1 MKPQRTY
8 WHLEPLKRK
17 PSEYDVVTSNLLYY
31 VGRGFE
37 VQTPLADWY
46 QRHQRGSP
54 LRCRDWERFRDPR
67 ETTYSKYT
75 DLQRKR
81 ETFVDGL
88 LGSIEVTGYDR
99 RLSPACVRVVDR
111 VLGPLRYPVHGLQ
124 MAASYVGS
132 MAPSGRIV
140 IASLLQAADE
150 IRRVQ
155 RLAYRMRQLQE
166 THEGF
171 GAGSKAV
178 WERDPAWQPLRKVVE
193 RLLVTFDWGEALVA
207 LNLAVKP
214 AFDELFMVHFGRLAA
229 AYGDE
234 VLQKL
239 LVSLNEDCAWHRD
252 WTRGLLRVVLA
263 DDPDN
268 RAVIQG
274 WLGKWRP
281 EVAAAVEA
289 FAPVFDDVSES
300 PAGPGFGNVGP
311 RIEAFLSAY
320 WASLE
325 GEGGELP
332 RERQT

>member
-31 VGRGFE
+31 VERGFE

-171 GAGSKAV
+171 GAGSKAA

-207 LNLAVKP
+207 LNLAVRP
-214 AFDELFMVHFGRLAA
+214 AFDELFMVDFGRLAA

-239 LVSLNEDCAWHRD
+239 LVSLNEDCVWHRD
-252 WTRGLLRVVLA
+252 WTRALLSVVLA
-263 DDPDN
+263 DDPGN
-268 RAVIQG
+268 RIVIQE

-281 EVAAAVEA
+281 EVAAAVEG
-289 FAPVFDDVSES
+289 FARTFDEVSEL
-300 PAGPGFGNVGP
+300 PAGPSFGNVRS
-311 RIEAFLSAY
+311 RIETFLSAY

-325 GEGGELP
+325 CEGGELP
-332 RERQT
+332 REKRT

>member
-1 MKPQRTY
+1 M
-8 WHLEPLKRK
+8 
-17 PSEYDVVTSNLLYY
+17 
-31 VGRGFE
+31 
-37 VQTPLADWY
+37 QTPLADWY

-111 VLGPLRYPVHGLQ
+111 VLGPLRYPVQGLQ

-214 AFDELFMVHFGRLAA
+214 AFDELFMVDFGRLAA

-239 LVSLNEDCAWHRD
+239 LVSLNEDCVWHRD
-252 WTRGLLRVVLA
+252 WTRALLSVVLA
-263 DDPDN
+263 DDPGN
-268 RAVIQG
+268 RIVIQE

-281 EVAAAVEA
+281 EVAAAVEG
-289 FAPVFDDVSES
+289 FARTFDEVSEL
-300 PAGPGFGNVGP
+300 PAGPSFGNVRS
-311 RIEAFLSAY
+311 RIETFLSAY

-325 GEGGELP
+325 CEGGELP
-332 RERQT
+332 REKRT

>member
-1 MKPQRTY
+1 MKPQRTF

-155 RLAYRMRQLQE
+155 RLP
-166 THEGF
+166 TGC
-171 GAGSKAV
+171 
-178 WERDPAWQPLRKVVE
+178 
-193 RLLVTFDWGEALVA
+193 
-207 LNLAVKP
+207 
-214 AFDELFMVHFGRLAA
+214 
-229 AYGDE
+229 
-234 VLQKL
+234 
-239 LVSLNEDCAWHRD
+239 VSFRRR
-252 WTRGLLRVVLA
+252 TRGLAPGAKPRGSGILRGSRSGRSSRGCWSHSTGA
-263 DDPDN
+263 
-268 RAVIQG
+268 RH
-274 WLGKWRP
+274 WL
-281 EVAAAVEA
+281 
-289 FAPVFDDVSES
+289 
-300 PAGPGFGNVGP
+300 
-311 RIEAFLSAY
+311 L
-320 WASLE
+320 
-325 GEGGELP
+325 
-332 RERQT
+332 